1 MTTDASNSKPAMYTA
16 LAVATVAFT
25 TNFWAWGLLSPLAP
39 ELTDILSLSPLQ
51 VSVMVA
57 TPVLL
62 GSIAR
67 VPLGALTDRYGGR
80 LVFTVLSLVVVL
92 PLTFLAFFQT
102 YPTLLIGGLLLGL
115 SGASFA
121 VGIPFVNDWFP
132 PERRGFAL
140 GVYGVG
146 NVGTGIAAFTAPT
159 MFETIGPASPFLL
172 VAGVLALTGLLTAT
186 VAKNAPGRST
196 VAASMGERLKAAL
209 GLRITYDLSA
219 LYALT
224 FGGFVAFGVYLP
236 TYLREQYGLEAADAG
251 ARAAGFILLATFARP
266 VGGWLS
272 DRLGPPLVL
281 LWALATV
288 AAGALAVA
296 FAPPLEVATIPFL
309 VMAAALGLGN
319 GAVFAL
325 VGKRVPS
332 ERVGAVTGFV
342 GASGGLGG
350 FVPPLLMGAVYQATG
365 EYLIGLLALAVVAAA
380 AAVYSHRRFG
390 MGGTATVG

>member
-1 MTTDASNSKPAMYTA
+1 
-16 LAVATVAFT
+16 
-25 TNFWAWGLLSPLAP
+25 
-39 ELTDILSLSPLQ
+39 
-51 VSVMVA
+51 
-57 TPVLL
+57 
-62 GSIAR
+62 
-67 VPLGALTDRYGGR
+67 
-80 LVFTVLSLVVVL
+80 
-92 PLTFLAFFQT
+92 
-102 YPTLLIGGLLLGL
+102 
-115 SGASFA
+115 
-121 VGIPFVNDWFP
+121 
-132 PERRGFAL
+132 
-140 GVYGVG
+140 
-146 NVGTGIAAFTAPT
+146 
-159 MFETIGPASPFLL
+159 